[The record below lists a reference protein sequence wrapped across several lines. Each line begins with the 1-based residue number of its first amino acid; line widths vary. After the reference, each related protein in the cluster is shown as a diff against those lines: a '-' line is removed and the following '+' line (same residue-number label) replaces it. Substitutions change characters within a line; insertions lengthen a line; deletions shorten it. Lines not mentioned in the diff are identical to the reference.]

1 MVDFMRTM
9 IALVALFGPAI
20 AVAQVTSSENMGC
33 TVIQGGM
40 SCNGLSPGLDSFEGK
55 KGPKLRIW
63 NLKLEPGAAFVQP
76 SALSDCVVLG
86 INGGEVLN
94 EKAPFLNVSLAK
106 NSVILMPKELPFRL
120 RNKGTESVEL
130 RVIEIQR

>member
-1 MVDFMRTM
+1 M

-20 AVAQVTSSENMGC
+20 GVAQVTSSENMGC
-33 TVIQGGM
+33 TVIKGGM
-40 SCNGLSPGLDSFEGK
+40 SCNGLSPGLKNSFEEGK

-76 SALSDCVVLG
+76 SALSDCVILG
-86 INGGEVLN
+86 IHGGEVLN
-94 EKAPFLNVSLAK
+94 ERAPFLHVSLEE
-106 NSVILMPKELPFRL
+106 NSVILMPKEQPFRL
-120 RNKGTESVEL
+120 RNMGTESVEF

>member
-1 MVDFMRTM
+1 MRTM
-9 IALVALFGPAI
+9 IALAALFGPAI

-33 TVIQGGM
+33 TVIKGGM
-40 SCNGLSPGLDSFEGK
+40 SCNGPSPGLKKFEEGK

-94 EKAPFLNVSLAK
+94 EKAPFLHVSLAK
-106 NSVILMPKELPFRL
+106 NSVILMPKEQPFRL
-120 RNKGTESVEL
+120 RNTGTESVEF